1 MIVTKK
7 GSSKRDYDKISDI
20 YNAAVVREQA
30 KVDEEVTLVST
41 PTLSDDAT
49 PNTRPSYVIV
59 TFLICSTGPQLRADW
74 DTWTVLS
81 DRNRVKRKPKKSM
94 KLEDVEGLLNTLPSH
109 LRRINRL
116 KSRQP
121 SPDDDGN
128 DVSDS
133 SQQPYGFNIDIL
145 WTPNRYDETIEKIDI
160 DKSYPF
166 LTFL

>member
-7 GSSKRDYDKISDI
+7 GSSKRDFDKTNDI
-20 YNAAVVREQA
+20 YNAAIVREQA
-30 KVDEEVTLVST
+30 KVDEEVTLIST
-41 PTLSDDAT
+41 PTMSDDTT

-59 TFLICSTGPQLRADW
+59 TFLLNSTGPQLRADW

-81 DRNRVKRKPKKSM
+81 DRNRVRRKPKKSM

-121 SPDDDGN
+121 SPDDD
-128 DVSDS
+128 VSDS

-145 WTPNRYDETIEKIDI
+145 WTPNQYDETIEKIDI